1 MSKLIGVTIG
11 DIQGIGIE
19 ILIKEWKRKRVKNF
33 VLVTNYILF
42 KKYVSTK
49 KTNIKTYKSSV
60 KNNKLIVSKD
70 SFNIFDINASNN
82 DQNTLESL
90 KKSYQLAKKK
100 YIVGIVTLPINKKK
114 LIKLIQ
120 ILSIKHLSLPKEI
133 EKKFQI

>member
-70 SFNIFDINASNN
+70 SLNLDCKTNASESKSPSFSILKSFLEFKNN
-82 DQNTLESL
+82 PF
-90 KKSYQLAKKK
+90 
-100 YIVGIVTLPINKKK
+100 VR
-114 LIKLIQ
+114 
-120 ILSIKHLSLPKEI
+120 
-133 EKKFQI
+133 